1 MRNSDDAKL
10 IAKAIKD
17 GAALIAGA
25 TEKHGRQ
32 TTPTMPGYQIPE
44 RVSDQILFR
53 NSFADQSPDMEPT
66 GTGDDLTGDDIA
78 E

>member
-10 IAKAIKD
+10 IARAIKE
-17 GAALIAGA
+17 GAQIIAGA
-25 TEKHGRQ
+25 IDRHGRQ
-32 TTPTMPGYQIPE
+32 NTPGTSYQIPE

-53 NSFADQSPDMEPT
+53 NSLSPQPSDNIQT
-66 GTGDDLTGDDIA
+66 GTRDDLTGSDIA